1 MKGLDLM
8 KNLTMVELML
18 VCLTPQLEV
27 DNACQYVKAVCEI
40 VNRTER
46 LTREQRNVVEGF
58 LEECQMW
65 HNTKDNM
72 WLVAA
77 LDHLNTYMNA

>member
-1 MKGLDLM
+1 MKGMDLM

-27 DNACQYVKAVCEI
+27 DNACQYM
-40 VNRTER
+40 
-46 LTREQRNVVEGF
+46 TRGQRNIVEGF

-65 HNTKDNM
+65 HSTKDNM
-72 WLVAA
+72 WLESAI
-77 LDHLNTYMNA
+77 DHLNTYTNA

>member
-8 KNLTMVELML
+8 KNLTLTELML
-18 VCLTPQLEV
+18 ICLAPQLEV
-27 DNACQYVKAVCEI
+27 DNAFQYVKAVCEI
-40 VNRTER
+40 VNRTEH

-65 HNTKDNM
+65 HNTKDSM
-72 WLVAA
+72 WVESAI
-77 LDHLNTYMNA
+77 DHLNTYINA